1 MRKSIDLILEQNY
14 NIYNS
19 ELELYEKRKRR
30 ENMKRSVI
38 SVLLVLV
45 LICVFVLSSCDSSSG
60 KEQTAAKTENQVTGK
75 QTTAGQTTAKET
87 AKTEEDIQKYLSA
100 CEMLLAGNTVQAYT
114 LFKEIS
120 DYAPAAEK
128 LKGFFYLPETVVE
141 RWKYS
146 DDATY
151 RTNTRTYTYDSA
163 GNVVKW
169 DAIASNGYQ
178 SSREYTYD
186 SNGNVLTG
194 GDLLYNDDSY
204 GTYLFT
210 YENGR
215 LTQLVAQNEK
225 SKKCTTTYKYND
237 KGLLIVE
244 SHRYEGSESVSKT
257 EYSYTYYTNGTVNT
271 RSFGNPDEYYSCVEH
286 YDENGLLT
294 SVVYVYEP
302 KNPDEIADAMTVEIT
317 HEANGYKKIEGTYSF
332 DESFVVTYTYDGNGA
347 LIELE
352 ATGYEDG
359 VQQSVYKYSFVNNRL
374 FYNANPNVAAR
385 ANIITYQNVDAVL
398 EILY

>member
-1 MRKSIDLILEQNY
+1 
-14 NIYNS
+14 
-19 ELELYEKRKRR
+19 
-30 ENMKRSVI
+30 MKRSVI